1 MNLPPPPPPRAPS
14 GSSGRAPSGALTC
27 FRHPNRE
34 AGRRCTRCGKP
45 ACAECLVQ
53 ASVGS
58 HCVDCAKAARPDA
71 TTRARYWSARQPTL
85 VTYALI
91 AINLAVF
98 IWLAIDSIDSLGG
111 DRGTEGYIKLGL
123 SRDLL
128 RYDVYPGIPD
138 FGLPGQWYRLV
149 SSGFLHYG
157 ILHLAFNMYALWML
171 GQTLEPMLGRVRFA
185 LAYFACLLGGSAG
198 ALLLQPDGLHGGAS
212 GAVFGLFGLVIVG
225 YMQRGI
231 NPLTTPLGGVM
242 IINVLLSF
250 RPGISFGGHL
260 GGLAA
265 GMLCAIAM
273 MAPPQRRVPG
283 VWTYLTPVLVGVV
296 SIAVSVATTA

>member
-1 MNLPPPPPPRAPS
+1 
-14 GSSGRAPSGALTC
+14 
-27 FRHPNRE
+27 
-34 AGRRCTRCGKP
+34 
-45 ACAECLVQ
+45 VQ

-58 HCVDCAKAARPDA
+58 HCVDCAKAARPDV

-85 VTYALI
+85 VTYTLI

-98 IWLAIDSIDSLGG
+98 IWLAIDSVNSLGG

-123 SRDLL
+123 RSDLL
-128 RYDVYPGIPD
+128 RSDFYPSVPD

-149 SSGFLHYG
+149 TSGFLHYG
-157 ILHLAFNMYALWML
+157 VLHLAFNMYALWML

-198 ALLLQPDGLHGGAS
+198 AMVFQPNGLHGGAS

-231 NPLTTPLGGVM
+231 NPLTTPLGAVM
-242 IINVLLSF
+242 IINVVLSF
-250 RPGISFGGHL
+250 RPGISFGGHI
-260 GGLAA
+260 GGLVA

-273 MAPPQRRVPG
+273 MAPPQRRVPK
-283 VWTYLTPVLVGVV
+283 VWTYATPVLVGIA
-296 SIAVSVATTA
+296 SIVVSVATTA